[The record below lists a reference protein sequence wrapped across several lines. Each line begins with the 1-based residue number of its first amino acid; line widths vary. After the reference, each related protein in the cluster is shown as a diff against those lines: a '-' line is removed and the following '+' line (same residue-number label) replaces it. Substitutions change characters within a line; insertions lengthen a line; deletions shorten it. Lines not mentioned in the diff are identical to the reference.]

1 VTGVRRAADG
11 QPLGN
16 GEVRSDGAGRLTGGT
31 PGEVR
36 TPQGTMLVVLVY
48 IAITVVLWGYVYYG
62 MLRFQGITGGH

>member
-1 VTGVRRAADG
+1 MTINTGPANGSGRST
-11 QPLGN
+11 
-16 GEVRSDGAGRLTGGT
+16 GEVGS
-31 PGEVR
+31 EVR